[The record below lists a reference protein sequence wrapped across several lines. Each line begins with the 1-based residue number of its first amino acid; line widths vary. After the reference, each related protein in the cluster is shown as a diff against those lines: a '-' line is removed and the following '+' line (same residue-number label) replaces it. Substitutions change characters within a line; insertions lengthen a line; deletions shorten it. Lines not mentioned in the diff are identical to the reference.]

1 MSEKPVIPESNKI
14 GDKTIDRI
22 YQNLHGTLNLILKDG
37 TSYDGKIDKR
47 SIKLSDG
54 TMSHV
59 FNVKNKWFDR
69 TGMPIDKPDNLITRE
84 SNG

>member
-1 MSEKPVIPESNKI
+1 MSEKPIVPESNKI

-59 FNVKNKWFDR
+59 YNAKNKWFNR

>member
-1 MSEKPVIPESNKI
+1 MSEKPIVPESNKI

-47 SIKLSDG
+47 SIKL
-54 TMSHV
+54 
-59 FNVKNKWFDR
+59 
-69 TGMPIDKPDNLITRE
+69 
-84 SNG
+84 

>member
-1 MSEKPVIPESNKI
+1 MSEKPIIPESNKI
-14 GDKTIDRI
+14 GDKPIDRI

-37 TSYDGKIDKR
+37 TNYDGKIDKR

-69 TGMPIDKPDNLITRE
+69 TGIPIDKPDNLITRDKGE
-84 SNG
+84 

>member
-1 MSEKPVIPESNKI
+1 MSNNIVPESNKI
-14 GDKTIDRI
+14 GDKVIDRI
-22 YQNLHGTLNLILKDG
+22 YGDIHGGLKLILKNG
-37 TSYDGKIDKR
+37 TIYQNKIDKR

-69 TGMPIDKPDNLITRE
+69 TGIPIDKPDNLITRDKGE
-84 SNG
+84 

>member
-1 MSEKPVIPESNKI
+1 MSEKPIVPESNKI

-47 SIKLSDG
+47 SIKLSNG

-59 FNVKNKWFDR
+59 YNAKNKWFDR
-69 TGMPIDKPDNLITRE
+69 TGLPIDKPDNLITR
-84 SNG
+84 